1 MKKALVVA
9 ATAGFMK
16 GFLVRDMHL
25 LQEMGYEVHCAS
37 NTAGPLSFD
46 PSSFFSDRG
55 FPFHEIPFASH
66 LPISRENL
74 AATKAFRQLMK
85 AFDFSVI
92 HCHTPIVGAIVRTA
106 AIWWR
111 RKGGKI
117 LYTSHGL
124 AFPKGADW
132 KSKVIYGGTEL
143 VCSRLCDGVVTINWD
158 DFKTMRSLGCQ
169 HVYHINGVG
178 VDTVSFRSTFVDR
191 VALRAEIGVGKD
203 DVMVLAVGELTER
216 KNHQIIIKALA
227 KLGDPRFV
235 FVICGKA
242 MLGAG
247 TYDALLA
254 LARSLRVRVRFLGF
268 RTDIPSVTRCA
279 DVAVIP
285 SIREGLGLAGIE
297 ALASGVPVV
306 GSCIQG
312 IKDYVVEGVTGFLC
326 PPLDADMFAERIR
339 RLSDPSLRYS
349 MQDACMAKAEEFR
362 MELSAGQMREIY
374 QEVFASGD
382 AERK

>member
-9 ATAGFMK
+9 ATAGFIK
-16 GFLVRDMHL
+16 GFLVRDMRL

-37 NTAGPLSFD
+37 NAAGPLSFD
-46 PSSFFSDRG
+46 PRSFFPDMG

-66 LPISRENL
+66 SPVSKENL
-74 AATKAFRQLMK
+74 MAVKAFRQLMK
-85 AFDFSVI
+85 TGEFNVI

-106 AIWWR
+106 AVRWR
-111 RKGGKI
+111 RNGGKI

-124 AFPKGADW
+124 AFPKGSGW
-132 KSKVIYGGTEL
+132 KSKGIYGGTEW
-143 VCSRLCDGVVTINWD
+143 VCAKLCDGVVTINRD
-158 DFKTMRSLGCQ
+158 DYQTMRRLGCR
-169 HVYHINGVG
+169 HVFHITGVG
-178 VDTVSFRSTFVDR
+178 VDTARFHNVSVDR
-191 VALRAEIGVGKD
+191 AALRKEIGVAEGD
-203 DVMVLAVGELTER
+203 IMVLAVGELTER

-242 MLGAG
+242 MVGGG

-254 LARSLRVRVRFLGF
+254 LAQSLLVQVRFLGF
-268 RTDIPSVTRCA
+268 RTDIPAVTLCA

-306 GSCIQG
+306 GSCVQG

-326 PPLDADMFAERIR
+326 PPLDADRFAERIF
-339 RLSDPSLRYS
+339 RLSDPTLRLS
-349 MQDACMAKAEEFR
+349 MRDACMAKAEEFR
-362 MELSAGQMREIY
+362 TEISASQMRQIY
-374 QEVFASGD
+374 QEVFAPGA